1 MQTQQERLH
10 GSQLAGPGSR
20 NGSAARRGPRLGR
33 EQVEDQGQERH
44 QIWSTSP
51 MNRLSEIINFNADES
66 VASYCSRLAAA
77 CGYRHA
83 RSFGVDLGFRFQGLA
98 VGCKDDIDK
107 FSAVL
112 GVPTS
117 YLTPGI
123 ISTDNRFSTVAGQL
137 LSRASMQRQ
146 RLRFCPYCVLG
157 DECMKGGRRGFRSF
171 GRIDWLV
178 KSIRCCEDHGVQL
191 VTCDQDTPPVFIHDF
206 AANLAQLGDVRRM
219 LSDVEFMKPDSLQRY
234 VKERLRGKQTEAAWL
249 DSLPLYVAVRLCET
263 VGTAERHGTQFHTS
277 NMNEH
282 EWSACAGA
290 GYDLLRGGEQDFRNY
305 LRRQVKCF
313 YGKLSDMGGRSIF
326 GRLYER
332 LAHETE
338 DKAFDPIRQIM
349 RDVALDSLPLGPG
362 DEFFGPVTERRLHSV
377 QSASVEFGVH
387 PKRLRK
393 TLVNEGLIPTE
404 DKSKTFERILLD
416 AKTMQRFA
424 LVAKSSLNVPDAKAY
439 LGAERVQFEMLV
451 KHGFIQPV
459 GGNGASAE
467 VAVDRR
473 FSPDDLDTLLRRL
486 KAADTRADNNGLSDL
501 REVMSKAG
509 CTFAE
514 VIELVLSGT
523 LAKVS
528 WAAGETGLAAIRLD
542 ADEIKAKTIGD
553 DHGCLSLRQLE
564 TVIPAS
570 SKIIKALIAGGRL
583 PAVKRRNPVKRNMQ
597 TVVEPGALEAFMNQY
612 LSLGNFAT
620 SRRTRTWN
628 LKRNLDDAGI
638 EPIFVAAEMPFYLRS
653 DIERV

>member
-1 MQTQQERLH
+1 
-10 GSQLAGPGSR
+10 
-20 NGSAARRGPRLGR
+20 
-33 EQVEDQGQERH
+33 
-44 QIWSTSP
+44 
-51 MNRLSEIINFNADES
+51 MNRLSEIINFNAGET

-83 RSFGVDLGFRFQGLA
+83 RSFGADLGFRFQGLA
-98 VGCKDDIDK
+98 VGRNDDIEK
-107 FSAVL
+107 FRSVV

-117 YLTPGI
+117 FLAPGI
-123 ISTDNRFSTVAGQL
+123 ISSDNRFNLVAGQL
-137 LSRASMQRQ
+137 LSRASVQRQ

-157 DECMKGGRRGFRSF
+157 DECLKGGRRGFRSF
-171 GRIDWLV
+171 GRVDWLV
-178 KSIRCCEDHGVQL
+178 KSIRCCEDHRVQL
-191 VTCDQDTPPVFIHDF
+191 VTCEMDPPPVFVHDF

-219 LSDVEFMKPDSLQRY
+219 LPDVEFMKPDSLQGY

-263 VGTAERHGTQFHTS
+263 VGTAERHGTHFHTS
-277 NMNEH
+277 DINEH
-282 EWSACAGA
+282 EWSACAGT
-290 GYDLLRGGEQDFRNY
+290 GYDLLRGGEQAFRDY
-305 LRRQVKCF
+305 LRRQVRCF
-313 YGKLSDMGGRSIF
+313 YGKLSEMGGRSIF

-393 TLVNEGLIPTE
+393 ALVNEGLIPAE
-404 DKSKTFERILLD
+404 DKTKTCERILLD
-416 AKTMQRFA
+416 AKTMRRFT
-424 LVAKSSLNVPDAKAY
+424 LEVKSSLNVPDAKAY
-439 LGAERVQFEMLV
+439 LGAERVQFETLV
-451 KHGFIQPV
+451 KHGFIRPV
-459 GGNGASAE
+459 GGNGESAE
-467 VAVDRR
+467 IAVDRR

-486 KAADTRADNNGLSDL
+486 KAADTGADNSGLSTL
-501 REVMSKAG
+501 REVTSKAG

-528 WAAGETGLAAIRLD
+528 WASGEPGLAAIRLN

-553 DHGCLSLRQLE
+553 DHGCFSLRQLE

-570 SKIIKALIAGGRL
+570 SKIIKALVEVGRL
-583 PAVKRRNPVKRNMQ
+583 PSVKRRNPVKRNMQ
-597 TVVEPGALEAFMNQY
+597 TLIEPSALEAFTKQY
-612 LSLGNFAT
+612 LSLGNLAT

-628 LKRNLDDAGI
+628 LKRDLDDAGI

-653 DIERV
+653 DIERI